1 MMPKDDGP
9 VLVQP
14 LALPVL
20 RAKIPERGPLL
31 ALETYYG
38 STKEGEKGR
47 VWNPIRVDVA
57 RAINCTIGVA

>member
-20 RAKIPERGPLL
+20 RAKIPERGQVRSWLL
-31 ALETYYG
+31 RHTMDRL
-38 STKEGEKGR
+38 KEEKRGERGTR
-47 VWNPIRVDVA
+47 
-57 RAINCTIGVA
+57 